1 VSVRE
6 SALLQPTER
15 WRAYISEPAQILV
28 GTNCSF
34 ESISDEFSV
43 AVHGRNGFP
52 HPGLVSIDFI
62 LANHKVFAVES
73 GAEGF
78 KYQIV

>member
-1 VSVRE
+1 VRE
-6 SALLQPTER
+6 LALVQWTKR
-15 WRAYISEPAQILV
+15 WRAYVSEPAQILI

-52 HPGLVSIDFI
+52 HPGLVSIDFV
-62 LANHKVFAVES
+62 LANHKVFAVKF

-78 KYQIV
+78 KDQIV